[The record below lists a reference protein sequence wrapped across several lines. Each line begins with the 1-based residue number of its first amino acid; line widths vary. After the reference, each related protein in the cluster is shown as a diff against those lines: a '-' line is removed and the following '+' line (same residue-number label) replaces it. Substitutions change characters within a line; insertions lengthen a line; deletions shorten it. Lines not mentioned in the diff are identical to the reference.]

1 MAEPL
6 EVLTDFRSIDKIV
19 LVEIKS
25 NEVIFVLNNGF
36 F

>member
-6 EVLTDFRSIDKIV
+6 KVLTDFRSIDKIV

>member
-19 LVEIKS
+19 LVKIKS
-25 NEVIFVLNNGF
+25 NEVILVLNNGF